1 MQSVPPS
8 TLPRA
13 RRPFAAIL
21 VVLVSAS
28 IPAFAQPVAAASA
41 STLTIPILEYRPP
54 KTLPLLNDVE
64 AVQHLNEQREANGIP
79 GGLTLEPALS
89 EGCLSWATV
98 YRYPAGGILG
108 GNPHEEI
115 PGQPGF
121 TPEGNIASQESD
133 LDGEPGNRFTVG
145 NLWATQ
151 FNPWTAAAFHLQA
164 LMNPASTEAWYGATG
179 TAACMGTRG
188 TRAFTTSA
196 FYSYPGNGATEV
208 PTRENTGE
216 WPHSPEQDV
225 GLGPEAFVAGAIIL
239 WPEDMH
245 ASLVSATLQSSRGAV
260 IPTQLETTDGYNGSA
275 SFVVPTTKLQPET
288 AYTLTSSWSTNTG
301 PQTQIIHFTSGIGEL
316 NEEIAAVEE
325 AGPRRE
331 LGRIV
336 VTLNGRRLSI
346 TVKSYANEPG
356 LTPKPAGIG
365 GPLTFRLIRCSNG
378 ECSRALGVAWKHT
391 VVLRRHLTL
400 TVPHVSK
407 SLEYR
412 LEATIEALKIADTMP
427 VPAGG

>member
-8 TLPRA
+8 TLARTRRA
-13 RRPFAAIL
+13 ITA
-21 VVLVSAS
+21 VLVTLVAAS
-28 IPAFAQPVAAASA
+28 ISVFAQPVAAASA
-41 STLTIPILEYRPP
+41 STLTIPIMEYRLP

-64 AVQHLNEQREANGIP
+64 AVQRLNEQREANGIP

-89 EGCLSWATV
+89 EGCLSWATL

-121 TPEGNIASQESD
+121 TPEGNTAAHESD

-145 NLWATQ
+145 NLWTTQ
-151 FNPWTAAAFHLQA
+151 FNPWTAAAFHLEV
-164 LMNPASTEAWYGATG
+164 LMNPAATEAWYGATG

-188 TRAFTTSA
+188 SRAFTTPA

-216 WPHSPEQDV
+216 WPKSPEQDV

-239 WPEDMH
+239 WPEGMQ
-245 ASLVSATLQSSRGAV
+245 ASLTSATLQSSHGAV
-260 IPTQLETTDGYNGSA
+260 IPTRLDTTDGYNGSP

-288 AYTLTSSWSTNTG
+288 AYTLTASWSTSTA
-301 PQTQIIHFTSGIGEL
+301 PQTQTIHFTSGIGEL
-316 NEEIAAVEE
+316 NEELAAAEE

-336 VTLNGRRLSI
+336 VTLNGRRLSLHV
-346 TVKSYANEPG
+346 TGDGV
-356 LTPKPAGIG
+356 G

-407 SLEYR
+407 GLEYR